1 MKRLLSILLA
11 GLLLVSVAAAQN
23 STRTRKTSRPAA
35 PAPATDADSADKLR
49 KRLQQVMNAWSA
61 MDPDA
66 AARFYAKDADLVF
79 FDLTPLQYQGW
90 DEYYLGAK
98 KLFANYTELNIRL
111 RDDAHVHFR
120 GDMAYA
126 TAIWDVFAQLADG
139 SRQELALRWTVI
151 LERRDGEWLVV
162 HEHVSAP
169 LPEAPP
175 KPSKPQ
181 PAAPEEKKKEDPYK

>member
-1 MKRLLSILLA
+1 MKKTLFVVLLLALLSGPLF
-11 GLLLVSVAAAQN
+11 SQTKPRR
-23 STRTRKTSRPAA
+23 SPRPTA
-35 PAPATDADSADKLR
+35 PAPAADADSGDQLR
-49 KRLQQVMNAWSA
+49 KRLQEVMNAWSA
-61 MDPDA
+61 MDPEA
-66 AARFYAKDADLVF
+66 AAKFYAKDADLVF
-79 FDLTPLQYQGW
+79 FDLTPLQYKGW
-90 DEYYLGAK
+90 DEYYLGTK

-111 RDDAHVHFR
+111 RDDAQVHFR

-139 SRQELALRWTVI
+139 SKQQLALRWTVI
-151 LERRDGEWLVV
+151 LERRDGDWLVV

-181 PAAPEEKKKEDPYK
+181 PAAPEEKKEDPYK

>member
-1 MKRLLSILLA
+1 MKKILFLVTLIALLSGPLF
-11 GLLLVSVAAAQN
+11 SQ
-23 STRTRKTSRPAA
+23 TRPRKAPRPAA
-35 PAPATDADSADKLR
+35 PAPAADADSADQLR

-79 FDLTPLQYQGW
+79 FDLTPLQYKGW
-90 DEYYLGAK
+90 DEYYLGTK

-139 SRQELALRWTVI
+139 SKQELALRWTVI

-169 LPEAPP
+169 LPDAPP
-175 KPSKPQ
+175 KPSRPQ